1 MKTSLKSM
9 KCAAMT
15 KATYPTKEVWL
26 METGGLLKAFEE
38 LNADDRNAGR
48 EIPEGRL
55 DTVAEI
61 QRTVEIYS
69 KWTEEDFEAWRD
81 ALSPGEAGDEE
92 HQANHPHLRQA
103 PFRFV

>member
-1 MKTSLKSM
+1 MTEVIHP
-9 KCAAMT
+9 T
-15 KATYPTKEVWL
+15 KADWL
-26 METGGLLKAFEE
+26 EDTGLLLECFEE
-38 LNADDRNAGR
+38 MHTRDRRAGR
-48 EIPEGRL
+48 EVSQRGL

-61 QRTVEIYS
+61 RRTIEVYS

-81 ALSPGEAGDEE
+81 APSPGEAGDGE